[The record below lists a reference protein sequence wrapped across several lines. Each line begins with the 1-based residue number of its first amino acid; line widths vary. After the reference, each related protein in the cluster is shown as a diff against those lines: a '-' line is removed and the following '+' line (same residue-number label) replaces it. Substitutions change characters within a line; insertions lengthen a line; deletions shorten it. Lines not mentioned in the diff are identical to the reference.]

1 MVKAVLAMMAIGG
14 AAVGA
19 PSSARE
25 TQTVKVA
32 TESELQHAIGRL
44 HSGTTILLAPGVYRL
59 TRTLTI
65 NGAFSDVVLRGA
77 SGKRDDVVLRGGG
90 MTTPTRDTP
99 HGIWIG
105 GNVRNMTIADLT
117 VRDVYEHAIVFNPG
131 TQKPTVS
138 NVHLVDA
145 GAQFVKSNPSP
156 SGGVADGVVE
166 KSLIEYTTTARSDY
180 TNAVD
185 VHTGTDWV
193 IRDNVFRNILGP
205 PGTLAGPAVLVWNRS
220 VNTTTERNTFVNC
233 ARAISYGLIEREGG
247 RDHRGGVIKNNVIFR
262 SRTHPGDVGILVADS
277 PDTKVLHNTVF
288 LSGTYATPIEYRFSG
303 SSNVVIVNN
312 IVDGT
317 IGRRDGA
324 TASERNTIERASATL
339 FVDAIGGDLHLSP
352 YATGAIDRGDRL
364 SEVSDDFDGDRR
376 PLGAGSDLG
385 ADEYRPSPVPV
396 NDKGGKKAASRRSEG
411 CVAKENVR
419 NRDLTL
425 AR

>member
-1 MVKAVLAMMAIGG
+1 MVRAVLAVIAVGG
-14 AAVGA
+14 AALGA
-19 PSSARE
+19 PTSARE

-32 TESELQHAIGRL
+32 TESELQQAIGRL
-44 HSGTTILLAPGVYRL
+44 QSGTTILLAPGVYPL

-65 NGAFSDVVLRGA
+65 NGTFSDVVLRSA
-77 SGKRDDVVLRGGG
+77 SGKREDVVIHGRG
-90 MTTPTRDTP
+90 MTTPSPDVP
-99 HGIWIG
+99 HGIWVG
-105 GNVRNMTIADLT
+105 GNVRNITIADLT
-117 VRDVYEHAIVFNPG
+117 VRDTYEHAIVFNAG

-145 GAQFVKSNPSP
+145 GAQFIKSNPSP
-156 SGGVADGVVE
+156 TGGVADAVVE

-205 PGTLAGPAVLVWNRS
+205 AGTLAGPAVLVWNRS
-220 VNTTTERNTFVNC
+220 VNTTTERNSFVNC

-247 RDHRGGVIKNNVIFR
+247 RDHRGGVIRNNVVFR
-262 SRTHPGDVGILVADS
+262 SSTQPGDVGILVADS
-277 PDTKVLHNTVF
+277 PDTKVLNNTVF
-288 LSGTYATPIEYRFSG
+288 LSGTYATPIEYRFAG

-339 FVDAIGGDLHLSP
+339 FVDATRGDLHLSP
-352 YATGAIDRGDRL
+352 DATGAIDRGAAL
-364 SEVSDDFDGDRR
+364 SDVSDDFDGDRR
-376 PLGAGSDLG
+376 PLGAAPDVG
-385 ADEYRPSPVPV
+385 ADEYRPSAVLRI
-396 NDKGGKKAASRRSEG
+396 GKKRLPDAGVKAA
-411 CVAKENVR
+411 
-419 NRDLTL
+419 
-425 AR
+425 